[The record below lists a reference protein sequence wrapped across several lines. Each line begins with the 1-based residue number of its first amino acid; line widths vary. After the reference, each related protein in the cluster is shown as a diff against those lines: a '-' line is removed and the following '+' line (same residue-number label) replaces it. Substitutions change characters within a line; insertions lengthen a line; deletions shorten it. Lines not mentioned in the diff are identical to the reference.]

1 MKTDLQRAVMDA
13 VNLVNTYS
21 GQTSVRLLFNSDEM
35 PELDF
40 VANSAIL
47 RGHQFEFTAG
57 FETYGGSIE
66 ELLDIRAEVIDR

>member
-13 VNLVNTYS
+13 VNLVNTHS

-40 VANSAIL
+40 VANSAVL
-47 RGHQFEFTAG
+47 RGQQFEFTAG